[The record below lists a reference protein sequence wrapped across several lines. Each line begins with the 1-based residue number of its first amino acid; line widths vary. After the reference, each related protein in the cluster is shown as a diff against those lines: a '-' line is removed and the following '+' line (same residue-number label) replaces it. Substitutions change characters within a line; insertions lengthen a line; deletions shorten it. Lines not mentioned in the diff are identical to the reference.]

1 MICTHEYTSV
11 SISDFDCSRRQRVG
25 ERRVHCAGR
34 LHPLRRLGE
43 ARVLDHGN
51 GTAATDHSQGGQA
64 DGHLGRRRPRLAA
77 AQMRLLHEGHGPD
90 VPLSFTGEDH
100 SVPGGIMIGCAKRV
114 PTFGPSSHGGILS
127 TCFCSIQPR

>member
-25 ERRVHCAGR
+25 ERRVHRAGR

-43 ARVLDHGN
+43 ARVLHHGD
-51 GTAATDHSQGGQA
+51 GAAATDHPQGGQA
-64 DGHLGRRRPRLAA
+64 DGHPGRRRPRLAA
-77 AQMRLLHEGHGPD
+77 AQMRLLHEGHGQD

-100 SVPGGIMIGCAKRV
+100 SVPGEERV
-114 PTFGPSSHGGILS
+114 GL
-127 TCFCSIQPR
+127 